1 VINTIIKINNFL
13 GGLNK
18 YLGLSKGLKAVSVY
32 GDGLSG
38 NPSTLLC
45 NSLNRAGSSNLFCF
59 GVRWG
64 DSLKPK
70 KGALIRCLHTRKA
83 AFIPRVPLQEEEKNL
98 HSSFSTILKDKTR
111 GGLLLSKVIYHISE
125 QNSLGLPLFLTAKG
139 IKASHALIDMLNLLP
154 VDCASKFKGD
164 NLLFQFLSE
173 NYNQTYRYNMEL
185 NLKELNPYCVYSL
198 PIGKQKVIDG
208 DCTGIYCFKHVDLGY
223 CSIGSAL
230 SCRNRLNEHMSS
242 IMGHRP
248 QTFFHQW
255 VSDNGGIAPIRWAP
269 IITFNNIVQEWY
281 NLNYDSPLSVGG
293 ANILQGFGQ
302 YSIRLLEQSVYTN
315 YRPYLNGKSETKDI
329 IFYNF
334 SFKPSDM
341 GLSLANIRKYQVWFD
356 KDMTILIAESSS
368 YNSLANILNISVG
381 TVRNN
386 MNWHQGL
393 SVTYNGKIT
402 TVYLKEKGTPFRTE
416 NISSQLSVKKLYP
429 LVELKNRTLYDLIP
443 GKIHVISVDT
453 LEDFA
458 TFTSQRELWK
468 SLNPSSLKEYDNLTA
483 TKQHQFNDNRVG
495 KYFNVAKPGGI
506 PTESGNFYFC
516 KHPDYL
522 PGLAKTASG
531 FFAVNTLTGVTT
543 YYLNNSQAGNRG
555 TVRKNRVDNTVTKT
569 GFRYID
575 KDIFIKHYPDA
586 VAEKHSTY
594 NLTPEE
600 LKSLPDNP

>member
-1 VINTIIKINNFL
+1 
-13 GGLNK
+13 
-18 YLGLSKGLKAVSVY
+18 
-32 GDGLSG
+32 
-38 NPSTLLC
+38 
-45 NSLNRAGSSNLFCF
+45 
-59 GVRWG
+59 
-64 DSLKPK
+64 
-70 KGALIRCLHTRKA
+70 
-83 AFIPRVPLQEEEKNL
+83 
-98 HSSFSTILKDKTR
+98 
-111 GGLLLSKVIYHISE
+111 
-125 QNSLGLPLFLTAKG
+125 
-139 IKASHALIDMLNLLP
+139 
-154 VDCASKFKGD
+154 
-164 NLLFQFLSE
+164 
-173 NYNQTYRYNMEL
+173 
-185 NLKELNPYCVYSL
+185 
-198 PIGKQKVIDG
+198 
-208 DCTGIYCFKHVDLGY
+208 
-223 CSIGSAL
+223 
-230 SCRNRLNEHMSS
+230 
-242 IMGHRP
+242 
-248 QTFFHQW
+248 
-255 VSDNGGIAPIRWAP
+255 
-269 IITFNNIVQEWY
+269 
-281 NLNYDSPLSVGG
+281 
-293 ANILQGFGQ
+293 
-302 YSIRLLEQSVYTN
+302 
-315 YRPYLNGKSETKDI
+315 
-329 IFYNF
+329 
-334 SFKPSDM
+334 M
-341 GLSLANIRKYQVWFD
+341 GLSLANIRKYQAWFD

-386 MNWHQGL
+386 MNLHQGL
-393 SVTYNGKIT
+393 SVAYNGKIT

-468 SLNPSSLKEYDNLTA
+468 SLNPSSLKEYDSLTA

-531 FFAVNTLTGVTT
+531 FFAVNTLTGVAT